1 MSARITGLLCGI
13 LGLAT
18 MASAQSSVVYR
29 VAVTGV
35 IENGLAPYIA
45 RAIDAAAAGGASAV
59 ILDIDTPG
67 GRVDAAER
75 IADAIRGSS
84 IPVTA
89 WVHPRAFSA
98 GALIAL
104 AADRIYMTPGG
115 VMGAATPV
123 DGQGTKASEKM
134 VSAMRAEF
142 RALAEARGRDPRLA
156 EAMVDEAVDIP
167 ELAPTGQLLTLT
179 TTQAINAGYAE
190 GEAADLEAL
199 LVALE
204 LPGARVESV
213 ELNWAE
219 HLVRFLTHPAVSP
232 LLLSLGMLGLI
243 FEIKS
248 GAFGVGGLLS
258 VMSLGLFFGSSFLI
272 GLAGWEEVILLGV
285 GLIAVAVEIFVL
297 PGFGVAGVLGAL
309 FLGAAVVLAMLGAAP
324 TGADMVGAFAVL
336 GLALVISGA
345 VIFAWLRHLP
355 TSQRFTGL
363 LLKNS
368 AQRSEGYLSGEV
380 REDLIGITGVALTD
394 LRPAGTA
401 EINGERMDVVSE
413 GDFVKAGAT
422 ITVVRSEGFRH
433 VVRLAHPA
441 SQLPV

>member
-1 MSARITGLLCGI
+1 MRARITGLLCGI

-18 MASAQSSVVYR
+18 MASAQSAVVYR
-29 VAVTGV
+29 VEVSGV

-45 RAIDAAAAGGASAV
+45 RAIDAAAAAGASGV

-67 GRVDAAER
+67 GRIDAAER

-84 IPVTA
+84 VPVTA

-156 EAMVDEAVDIP
+156 EAMVDEAVDITD
-167 ELAPTGQLLTLT
+167 LAPTGQLLTLT
-179 TTQAINAGYAE
+179 TTQAIDAGYAE
-190 GEAADLEAL
+190 GEAADLEAVL
-199 LVALE
+199 AALD
-204 LPGARVESV
+204 LPEARVESV
-213 ELNWAE
+213 QLNWAE
-219 HLVRFLTHPAVSP
+219 QLVRFLTHPAVSP

-258 VMSLGLFFGSSFLI
+258 VMSLGLFFGSSFLL

-285 GLIAVAVEIFVL
+285 GLIAIGVEVFIL
-297 PGFGVAGVLGAL
+297 PGFGVAGILGAI
-309 FLGAAVVLAMLGAAP
+309 FLGAAVVLAMLGSAP
-324 TGADMVGAFAVL
+324 TGADMMGALAVL
-336 GLALVISGA
+336 GVAVVISIA

-355 TSQRFTGL
+355 TSQRFKGL
-363 LLKNS
+363 LLRS
-368 AQRSEGYLSGEV
+368 SVQRSEGYVSGEV
-380 REDLIGITGVALTD
+380 RDDLIGITGVALTD

-441 SQLPV
+441 SQLPA

>member
-1 MSARITGLLCGI
+1 MRARI
-13 LGLAT
+13 LGLLVAVLGLAST
-18 MASAQSSVVYR
+18 ASAQGGVVYR
-29 VAVTGV
+29 VEVSGV

-45 RAIDAAAAGGASAV
+45 RAIDAAGTAGASAV
-59 ILDIDTPG
+59 ILEIDTPG

-84 IPVTA
+84 VPVTA

-104 AADRIYMTPGG
+104 AADRIYMTTGG

-156 EAMVDEAVDIP
+156 EAMVDESIDITD
-167 ELAPTGQLLTLT
+167 LAPTGQLLTMT
-179 TTQAINAGYAE
+179 TTQAVEVGYAE
-190 GEAADLEAL
+190 GVADDLEAVL
-199 LVALE
+199 AALE
-204 LPGARVESV
+204 FPDARVVSV

-219 HLVRFLTHPAVSP
+219 QLVRFLTHPAVSP

-258 VMSLGLFFGSSFLI
+258 VVSLGLFFGSSFLL

-285 GLIAVAVEIFVL
+285 GLIAVAVEVFIL
-297 PGFGVAGVLGAL
+297 PGFGIAGLLGAIA
-309 FLGAAVVLAMLGAAP
+309 LGAAVVLAMLGSAP
-324 TGADMVGAFAVL
+324 TGADMMGALAVL
-336 GLALVISGA
+336 GVAVVISVA
-345 VIFAWLRHLP
+345 VVFAWLRHLP

-368 AQRSEGYLSGEV
+368 AQRSEGYISGDV
-380 REDLIGITGVALTD
+380 RDDLIGVTGIAMTD

-401 EINGERMDVVSE
+401 EINGERMDVVTE

-441 SQLPV
+441 SQLPA